1 MLNYLFRV
9 AVFLQ
14 LPYLYGLKFK
24 RIFGVFVLWSSK
36 YMNLVVQFSMSCAFR
51 CIASR
56 LAAYLLYHFIFRLS
70 RGFSNF
76 FQVFSLGSFGT
87 LLFPSIASTCGLLS
101 CSSDSIP
108 HSTPLVKWFSKVF
121 SGFLGFSCG
130 MALFHRNIVPPY
142 IIRQVLAYLSHILIH
157 RLFLRRIM

>member
-56 LAAYLLYHFIFRLS
+56 LAAYLLYHFVFLLS

-76 FQVFSLGSFGT
+76 FQVFFARFLRNLAFPLASLRLAGCS
-87 LLFPSIASTCGLLS
+87 LAAPIDILPRLS
-101 CSSDSIP
+101 SG
-108 HSTPLVKWFSKVF
+108 FSKYFRDFCVF
-121 SGFLGFSCG
+121 LAGRVVLTAFLMDGRGFRVFFAKC
-130 MALFHRNIVPPY
+130 
-142 IIRQVLAYLSHILIH
+142 AYSP
-157 RLFLRRIM
+157 RRIFLLM

>member
-56 LAAYLLYHFIFRLS
+56 LAACLLYHFIFCLS
-70 RGFSNF
+70 RGFLNF
-76 FQVFSLGSFGT
+76 FQVFFARFLRNLAFSL
-87 LLFPSIASTCGLLS
+87 ASLRLAGCSLASPIVYHILRPLS
-101 CSSDSIP
+101 SG
-108 HSTPLVKWFSKVF
+108 FSKFFRDFCVF
-121 SGFLGFSCG
+121 LAGRVVLTAFLMDGRGFRVFFAKC
-130 MALFHRNIVPPY
+130 
-142 IIRQVLAYLSHILIH
+142 AYSP
-157 RLFLRRIM
+157 RRIFLLM